1 MEDIRKPL
9 SVDEVLDLVTVKLV
23 EINEI
28 VDSLEISNGD
38 YPLDG
43 QSAYFPIRYGSR
55 LDAIAVKRGWYS
67 CNLSPML
74 ESTPFSMGAPISIRS

>member
-28 VDSLEISNGD
+28 VDSLEISDGD

-43 QSAYFPIRYGSR
+43 YHQMKQALITVAVIRACKGFNKQAVSLFPHQVR
-55 LDAIAVKRGWYS
+55 
-67 CNLSPML
+67 
-74 ESTPFSMGAPISIRS
+74 EQT